1 MDRESFLKDQLE
13 AVQKALTK
21 YEMPL
26 KPKHARR
33 LILGTHR
40 EKMPVFLLEL
50 HFLISSLAVF
60 WNAVNRMQLEKNP
73 VISWKFCHLLHKLLR
88 DGHRKVPED
97 SYRFMKRV
105 GMLSQFWKHLPGY
118 GGCIEQYCKLLV
130 ERLEFHKRNP
140 IVPGSLQLPENQIT
154 ALDLDSSFALSIEML
169 DQMDNLLELQNRVFD
184 NLEALRWSSLVP
196 QGQCLLAP
204 LILCILD
211 TSKLY
216 DYLVKII
223 FKLHA
228 QIPAD
233 ALIGHRDRFKD
244 IFRRTKKFYEESS
257 NLQYFKYLVSI
268 PTLPNAPPNFLSAS
282 DLDSYRTPHAYLHG
296 EGSEGDDRSVA
307 EVTEESLVDLY
318 EESAHIQSQP
328 SPTPTVSERDE
339 QMLGL
344 QRALEDERFAKERL
358 IAEARSRIEQY
369 ENRLAQIQ
377 GDFEHARR
385 EADENK
391 EELDRV
397 KELMTRDTQRALS
410 EDARVREIE
419 GRTVLAEDRFAK
431 MKAVYERFRAE
442 HVTALQKLSELQK
455 QLETSEKDRMDK
467 EQELRELRRN
477 LESAEKQ
484 QSALDD
490 SRFLADDLR
499 SQLAKADLQ
508 MEQLQKEL
516 SETQRENLKKLEDQ
530 RKSALQLCVVGIKK
544 MLEKG
549 LEDINNA
556 TTITFPPHLALAD
569 LSHCRGVLESL
580 TNQGNL
586 EALTFSGHCVSTAVV
601 NCASAAYTASIQ
613 HFDHINEL
621 CKEILSVSL
630 NAYQNWNFFEL
641 KSLIDK
647 LLGAITNLPVQND
660 VDKEKVGSEVDLEMR
675 RMDEAI
681 RLAVEKIEEIQRR
694 ARQSSDGIRLEVNEA
709 ILGCCQQL
717 MNAIMILVSR
727 SRELQEEIVAAGRGG
742 ASPAEFYKRN
752 HQWTEGLLSAAKAV
766 GVAARVLVTA
776 ADEAVAGTGKFESLI
791 VAAQEIA
798 ASTAQLFVSSRVK
811 ADRDSNRL
819 SALSVASRN
828 VNQSTAQ
835 VVASV
840 KNAQATLN
848 DKDVLDFSHLSLHE
862 AKKEEMESQVKM
874 LELEQELTRERA
886 RLAEL
891 RKAHYHMA
899 QIGKTNH
906 FWSLVLTMMQC
917 MGMAQN
923 FLEHSQGYDEE
934 SAPVRPS
941 GATVTCRVCDAG
953 IDLEGKHNQH
963 VVKCTHCQEA
973 TPIRPAPPGKKYV
986 RCPCNCLL
994 ICKASSTR
1002 IACPRQ
1008 NCRRVITLAN
1018 ATPTGMATRAPAG
1031 SCRVTCAHCQEVF
1044 LFNTLNNS
1052 LATCPHCKKSSSVG
1066 AAFART
1072 RAIFYLVFAL
1082 LALIGCVL
1090 LTVFTS
1096 EKAHQWVFLYAFW
1109 LVSYVGAGYLF
1120 YRFMFY
1126 LLVKIINMVCILGIE
1141 GSANK
1146 VGVGIIRDGE
1156 VLANPRETFIAPLGE
1171 GFRPSETAQHHR
1183 QKIVQLV
1190 IKALHEAGIQDP
1202 EKMLDGIAHT
1212 KGPGMNAP
1220 LQVCAVVARTIALSW
1235 NLPIIPVN
1243 HCIGHIEMGRLI
1255 TGADN
1260 PVVLYV
1266 SGGNTQVISYSA
1278 QKYRIFGETI
1288 DLAVGNCLD
1297 RFARTIR
1304 LSNDPSPG
1312 YNIEQAAKKGKKI
1325 LANSLYNQ
1333 GDGWLEAL
1341 RNGLYTKEDLCFSL
1355 QETIFSMLIE
1365 ITERAMAHT
1374 GSKEL
1379 LLVGGVACNLRLQEM
1394 ARIMCEERRAK
1405 IFATDERFCID
1416 NGAMIAQAAYLMFN
1430 AGLQSTV
1437 DKTTTTQRYRTDQVN
1452 VVWR

>member
-40 EKMPVFLLEL
+40 EKNA
-50 HFLISSLAVF
+50 AVF

-556 TTITFPPHLALAD
+556 TTITFPPRKSRSPD
-569 LSHCRGVLESL
+569 
-580 TNQGNL
+580 
-586 EALTFSGHCVSTAVV
+586 FSGHCVSTAVV

-899 QIGKTNH
+899 QIVATN
-906 FWSLVLTMMQC
+906 
-917 MGMAQN
+917 
-923 FLEHSQGYDEE
+923 
-934 SAPVRPS
+934 
-941 GATVTCRVCDAG
+941 
-953 IDLEGKHNQH
+953 
-963 VVKCTHCQEA
+963 
-973 TPIRPAPPGKKYV
+973 
-986 RCPCNCLL
+986 
-994 ICKASSTR
+994 
-1002 IACPRQ
+1002 
-1008 NCRRVITLAN
+1008 
-1018 ATPTGMATRAPAG
+1018 
-1031 SCRVTCAHCQEVF
+1031 
-1044 LFNTLNNS
+1044 
-1052 LATCPHCKKSSSVG
+1052 KS
-1066 AAFART
+1066 
-1072 RAIFYLVFAL
+1072 
-1082 LALIGCVL
+1082 
-1090 LTVFTS
+1090 
-1096 EKAHQWVFLYAFW
+1096 
-1109 LVSYVGAGYLF
+1109 
-1120 YRFMFY
+1120 
-1126 LLVKIINMVCILGIE
+1126 
-1141 GSANK
+1141 
-1146 VGVGIIRDGE
+1146 
-1156 VLANPRETFIAPLGE
+1156 
-1171 GFRPSETAQHHR
+1171 
-1183 QKIVQLV
+1183 
-1190 IKALHEAGIQDP
+1190 
-1202 EKMLDGIAHT
+1202 
-1212 KGPGMNAP
+1212 
-1220 LQVCAVVARTIALSW
+1220 
-1235 NLPIIPVN
+1235 
-1243 HCIGHIEMGRLI
+1243 
-1255 TGADN
+1255 
-1260 PVVLYV
+1260 
-1266 SGGNTQVISYSA
+1266 
-1278 QKYRIFGETI
+1278 
-1288 DLAVGNCLD
+1288 
-1297 RFARTIR
+1297 
-1304 LSNDPSPG
+1304 
-1312 YNIEQAAKKGKKI
+1312 
-1325 LANSLYNQ
+1325 
-1333 GDGWLEAL
+1333 
-1341 RNGLYTKEDLCFSL
+1341 
-1355 QETIFSMLIE
+1355 
-1365 ITERAMAHT
+1365 
-1374 GSKEL
+1374 
-1379 LLVGGVACNLRLQEM
+1379 
-1394 ARIMCEERRAK
+1394 
-1405 IFATDERFCID
+1405 
-1416 NGAMIAQAAYLMFN
+1416 
-1430 AGLQSTV
+1430 
-1437 DKTTTTQRYRTDQVN
+1437 
-1452 VVWR
+1452 